1 MLVSTPLLLLVQL
14 LWVEHWDFIGE
25 MDQKQLKAAVV
36 KLLLALLEGRIDTSV
51 TRVVAQVQKVCA
63 DRAWSFL
70 VFSPLTHTLTPPLRV
85 LFVAGVRGP
94 RRAVEAADGGARA
107 VGEGG

>member
-1 MLVSTPLLLLVQL
+1 MQL

-63 DRAWSFL
+63 DRAWYFL
-70 VFSPLTHTLTPPLRV
+70 VFSSLTHSLTHAPSTCLVCGRC
-85 LFVAGVRGP
+85 
-94 RRAVEAADGGARA
+94 ARTA
-107 VGEGG
+107 MCCRSG

>member
-1 MLVSTPLLLLVQL
+1 MQL
-14 LWVEHWDFIGE
+14 LWVEHCDFIGE

-51 TRVVAQVQKVCA
+51 TRVVAQVQKVCS

-70 VFSPLTHTLTPPLRV
+70 VFSSLTHAPSTCLVCGRC
-85 LFVAGVRGP
+85 VRTATCCRSG
-94 RRAVEAADGGARA
+94 
-107 VGEGG
+107 